1 MSVLLINA
9 SADRVPLRDKSVHTV
24 VTSPPYYGLRDYGLP
39 PMDWPE
45 VTYMPMAGLPAVT
58 VPAWRGCLGLEPDP
72 LMFMGHIVL
81 VFREVRRVLRDDGTC
96 WMNFGDTYSGG
107 GRGGNGDKITGRA
120 KNASQLH
127 HGVPDGLKPKDL
139 TGIPWRVA
147 FALQADGWYLRSDV
161 IWNKTAPMPE
171 SVNGYRWERHRVKA
185 GKSERAGNTFQSG
198 AYRDKRQGAG
208 VASRAQR
215 EAYYE
220 SGEGAPRYTDCPGCK
235 KCAAHD
241 GYILRRGSWRPTK
254 AHEYV
259 FMLAKSA
266 DYFADKYAVEED
278 VTGNTKLRGT
288 KMSPPSELS
297 GNGHEGWAASTPNL
311 VTKRNMRDV
320 WQLAPSPYPGA
331 HFATYPPDLVRPC
344 IMASTSEHGVCPHCG
359 APWAR
364 VVEKGVPV
372 MRPDN
377 PNCVLPYTAE
387 SNLTQGMYGSTL
399 HMMRETR
406 TIGWR
411 PTCDCPDNTPV
422 PATVLDPF
430 VGSGTTLQVA
440 RELGRNG
447 VGLDYSFSYLRDQ
460 ARPRLDL
467 DKLAAFENG
476 TAVPV
481 IPAAP
486 ADDLPLFSW
495 RS

>member
-9 SADRVPLRDKSVHTV
+9 SADRVPLRDKSVHTA

-72 LMFMGHIVL
+72 LMFVGHIVL

-147 FALQADGWYLRSDV
+147 FALQADGWWLRSDV
-161 IWNKTAPMPE
+161 IWAKTAPMPE
-171 SVNGYRWERHRVKA
+171 SVNGYRWERHRVKVKA
-185 GKSERAGNTFQSG
+185 TA
-198 AYRDKRQGAG
+198 
-208 VASRAQR
+208 RAQADHYHVQ
-215 EAYYE
+215 AYGDRPQSARNGRDFADQSDKYM
-220 SGEGAPRYTDCPGCK
+220 DCPGCK
-235 KCAAHD
+235 KCAEND

-254 AHEYV
+254 AHEDV
-259 FMLAKSA
+259 FVFAKSEN
-266 DYFADKYAVEED
+266 YYADKYAVEEVAVGNAPGN
-278 VTGNTKLRGT
+278 VTHKGKTAYENGALEHRTKVGLTDMG
-288 KMSPPSELS
+288 S
-297 GNGHEGWAASTPNL
+297 AST
-311 VTKRNMRDV
+311 RNMRDV
-320 WQLAPSPYPGA
+320 WEISPKPYPGS
-331 HFATYPPDLVRPC
+331 HFATFPPDLPRNC
-344 IMASTSEHGVCPHCG
+344 IEASTSERGVCPHCG

-430 VGSGTTLQVA
+430 VGSGTTLEVA
-440 RELGRNG
+440 RKLGRNG

-467 DKLAAFENG
+467 DRLAAFEQG